1 MMMTIEQK
9 PVDEPKKRNRTK
21 FVLQMVVGGAI
32 GWFSMIALDRLV
44 GLNQLFVVM
53 SGAAV
58 IALTMAIIFCLIGLI
73 VLAMSSNRTIFML
86 NQSNRN
92 AEASEFDN
100 MKPLLFWSAICMMMY
115 AAIMAIL
122 ALANP
127 ADQGPQL
134 LSFWGIIALMIGQ
147 TAITWHLWN
156 RYDELYRDVTKE
168 SCAVTFA
175 FVEFGL
181 IVWAAAA
188 ICGFGIAFDPLA
200 VIVAMTGVYWT
211 VAIWFTVRRGMA

>member
-1 MMMTIEQK
+1 MTIEQK

-44 GLNQLFVVM
+44 GLDQLFVVM

-188 ICGFGIAFDPLA
+188 ICGLGIAFDPLA

>member
-1 MMMTIEQK
+1 MMTIEQK

-44 GLNQLFVVM
+44 GLDRLFVVM

-92 AEASEFDN
+92 AEASEFDD

-127 ADQGPQL
+127 ADQGAQL
-134 LSFWGIIALMIGQ
+134 LSFWGIVALMIGQ
-147 TAITWHLWN
+147 TAISWHLWN

-188 ICGFGIAFDPLA
+188 ICGLGVAFDPLA

>member
-1 MMMTIEQK
+1 MTIEQK

-44 GLNQLFVVM
+44 GLDRLFVVM

-58 IALTMAIIFCLIGLI
+58 IAFTMAIIFCLIGLI

-92 AEASEFDN
+92 AEASEFDD

-134 LSFWGIIALMIGQ
+134 LSFWGIVALMIGQ
-147 TAITWHLWN
+147 TAISWHLWN

-188 ICGFGIAFDPLA
+188 ICGLGVAFDPLA

>member
-1 MMMTIEQK
+1 MMTIEQK

-44 GLNQLFVVM
+44 GLDQLFVVM

-188 ICGFGIAFDPLA
+188 ICGLGIAFDPLA

>member
-1 MMMTIEQK
+1 MTIEQK

-44 GLNQLFVVM
+44 GLDQLFVVM

-147 TAITWHLWN
+147 TAISWHLWN

>member
-1 MMMTIEQK
+1 MTIEQK

-44 GLNQLFVVM
+44 GLDRLFVVM

-58 IALTMAIIFCLIGLI
+58 IAFTMAIIFCLIGLI

-92 AEASEFDN
+92 AEASEFDD
-100 MKPLLFWSAICMMMY
+100 MKPLLFWSAICMVMY

-134 LSFWGIIALMIGQ
+134 LSFWGIVALMIGQ
-147 TAITWHLWN
+147 TAISWHLWN

-188 ICGFGIAFDPLA
+188 ICGLGVAFDPLA

>member
-1 MMMTIEQK
+1 MTIEQK
-9 PVDEPKKRNRTK
+9 PVDEPKKWNRTK

-44 GLNQLFVVM
+44 GLDQLFVVM

-188 ICGFGIAFDPLA
+188 ICGLGIAFDPLA